1 MNQDEE
7 VIVDDNGDD
16 LEIEVVD
23 DDQPVN
29 TSSKSQESNTA
40 VDEDGEATDE
50 EIAAYGKRAQ
60 KRIAKLVWER
70 SEERRKRESQ
80 ERMTKEAIA
89 HAERL
94 LRDNQR
100 LTQTLESG
108 KTAYVDQVEQRAK
121 LAVQNAQVALRQA
134 YEAGD
139 TDKMAEAQQALTDAQ
154 LVLRTAAGSAHV
166 AFRPKEQE
174 RQVEQ
179 ESKQR
184 QEPVREEPEVDEK
197 ARKWFSNNA
206 WFGKDPEMTSFAYG
220 VHEKLIMEGI
230 DPNSDEYYK
239 RIDKRMRTVFP
250 GQFADQSGANGEEVD
265 VSAQRSKPNTIV
277 AKATRT
283 NGAKPQKIVLTQ
295 TQVRTAKRLGV
306 SLQDYARQLIK
317 DGLV

>member
-1 MNQDEE
+1 MAQDEE
-7 VIVDDNGDD
+7 VIIDNDDD

-23 DDQPVN
+23 DEQQLEAA
-29 TSSKSQESNTA
+29 SKKQEADSREE
-40 VDEDGEATDE
+40 EDGEATDE

-70 SEERRKRESQ
+70 SEERRRRESQ
-80 ERMTKEAIA
+80 ERLTKEAIA

-174 RQVEQ
+174 KQVEA
-179 ESKQR
+179 EPKPR
-184 QEPVREEPEVDEK
+184 QQQAREEPEVDEK
-197 ARKWFSNNA
+197 AKKWFSNNT

-239 RIDKRMRTVFP
+239 RIDSRMRTVFP
-250 GQFADQSGANGEEVD
+250 GQFADKSGGNETEVD

-283 NGAKPQKIVLTQ
+283 NGAKPHKIVLTQ